1 MEKENITKGM
11 NGNTKKE
18 IKSDVYNVDCVTFMR
33 TLPDKYFDL
42 ACADPNYG
50 IGIAANPVRQKHKKK
65 DWDNQTPDKEFF
77 DELFRVSKNQI
88 IWGGNYFGLP
98 PNKHFLIWDK
108 MQPFDFS
115 LAMCEYAWS
124 SFDSPAKMFRQHVS
138 SNGEKKIHPT
148 QKPVEL
154 YAWIFK
160 NYVKEGETIFD
171 PMVGSGSTCVA
182 AIREKRN
189 FIGIELNQ
197 EYYKIACDR
206 IAREKQQL
214 TLF

>member
-1 MEKENITKGM
+1 MEQRSE
-11 NGNTKKE
+11 
-18 IKSDVYNVDCVTFMR
+18 VFNVDCVKYMR
-33 TLPDKYFDL
+33 TLPNDYFDL
-42 ACADPNYG
+42 ACVDPNYG
-50 IGIAANPVRQKHKKK
+50 IGIAANPVRQKHEKK
-65 DWDNQTPDKEFF
+65 DWDNKTPDKEFF

-124 SFDSPAKMFRQHVS
+124 SFDSPAKMFRQHVA

-148 QKPVEL
+148 QKSVAL

-171 PMVGSGSTCVA
+171 PMVGSGSSRIA
-182 AIREKRN
+182 AYKLGFDYVGCEIDKDYFEAQEKRFASECFGEIQMRN
-189 FIGIELNQ
+189 GGVI
-197 EYYKIACDR
+197 
-206 IAREKQQL
+206 KQL
-214 TLF
+214 SLF